1 MIADS
6 MTTNGKRAFMQSR
19 LRLIFSLFLVVAAA
33 LPPAMINAAE
43 PTDPSYRVD
52 LPCQP
57 SSLLTEFFDGVTPP
71 ALPAGWSSTTWVTS
85 NSGVPMPP
93 ADTPPNAVFVD
104 DPATIS
110 DKQLLSPS
118 IPLICDA
125 GAVDVSF
132 RNNFN
137 FQDGFDG
144 GVLEV
149 SYDDGLTFQDVLA
162 VGGTFVLGG
171 YNGTINSCCG
181 NPLAGRQ
188 AWTGNS
194 AGFID
199 TTVVSLPGGC
209 LMQLIVRW
217 RMGSDNSV
225 SGEGWRIDNIDIASC
240 NRPPRRHPTPRP
252 RPTPR

>member
-104 DPATIS
+104 E
-110 DKQLLSPS
+110 QLQLS
-118 IPLICDA
+118 
-125 GAVDVSF
+125 
-132 RNNFN
+132 
-137 FQDGFDG
+137 
-144 GVLEV
+144 
-149 SYDDGLTFQDVLA
+149 
-162 VGGTFVLGG
+162 
-171 YNGTINSCCG
+171 
-181 NPLAGRQ
+181 
-188 AWTGNS
+188 
-194 AGFID
+194 
-199 TTVVSLPGGC
+199 
-209 LMQLIVRW
+209 
-217 RMGSDNSV
+217 
-225 SGEGWRIDNIDIASC
+225 GWV
-240 NRPPRRHPTPRP
+240 
-252 RPTPR
+252 

>member
-1 MIADS
+1 MRPATSFAI
-6 MTTNGKRAFMQSR
+6 G
-19 LRLIFSLFLVVAAA
+19 AAA
-33 LPPAMINAAE
+33 VIALAATASSVFNSRDGAG
-43 PTDPSYRVD
+43 PTPRSCT
-52 LPCQP
+52 PIT
-57 SSLLTEFFDGVTPP
+57 LLTENFDSVTPP
-71 ALPAGWSSTTWVTS
+71 ALPLGWSSMTWVTS
-85 NSGVPMPP
+85 NSGVPTPA
-93 ADTPPNAVFVD
+93 ADTPPNAAFVD

-110 DKQLLSPS
+110 DKRLLSPS
-118 IPLICDA
+118 IDSFCD
-125 GAVDVSF
+125 GGPVRVSF

-162 VGGTFVLGG
+162 VGTFVLGA

-194 AGFID
+194 GGFID
-199 TTVVSLPGGC
+199 SMVSLPEGC
-209 LMQLIVRW
+209 IHQIMLRW
-217 RMGSDNSV
+217 RMGSDSSV
-225 SGEGWRIDNIDIASC
+225 SGEGWRIDNVAITQC
-240 NRPPRRHPTPRP
+240 PNFTPRPRERPTPRP